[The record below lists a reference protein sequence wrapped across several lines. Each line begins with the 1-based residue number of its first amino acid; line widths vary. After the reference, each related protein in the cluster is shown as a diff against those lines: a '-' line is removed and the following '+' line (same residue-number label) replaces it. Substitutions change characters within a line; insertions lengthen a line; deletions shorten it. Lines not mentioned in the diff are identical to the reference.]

1 MPSILYL
8 VCILLAVPNPRWKV
22 KGTIDVIYR
31 LGGIYDDGGDGGDS
45 DSDSVGGGNDDDD
58 HDQL

>member
-31 LGGIYDDGGDGGDS
+31 LCGIYVDDGDGGDS
-45 DSDSVGGGNDDDD
+45 VGDGYGDDDD
-58 HDQL
+58 QL